1 MKKLSVFIC
10 LLFVTIYSFAQLN
23 VMSEFKNKEK
33 IATIRATYS
42 YLYQTSSGYEFV
54 AKTDNMFDNLFYFFL
69 GENVEDA
76 IQTTTDLL
84 NLVENEEFENAIVTN
99 KDKQCRISKF
109 NMLGRSCLWFKGD
122 GYAGDSNISKNELK
136 KIIKKLSSLKTT
148 N

>member
-10 LLFVTIYSFAQLN
+10 LLFVTICSFAQLN
-23 VMSEFKNKEK
+23 VMGEFKNKEK

-69 GENVEDA
+69 GENVEEA

-84 NLVENEEFENAIVTN
+84 NLVENKEFENAIVTN
-99 KDKQCRISKF
+99 KDEQCRISKF